1 MQERMVTALMCAF
14 IADSLA
20 MPVHWYYNVR
30 DIYNAFP
37 GGIQTLEAA
46 PKRHPSSIMQLHS
59 TAHGGRGAQ
68 SGKEVVG
75 DLILKGRRQ
84 YWGVPNQH
92 YHQGMQAGDNTLNAH
107 CLRVLLRTITKSGTY
122 DSSDFLQ
129 AYVAFMTADEPLPH
143 NDTYA
148 ESYHRGFFANLAGG
162 KKPDACAAVTH
173 DTPSVGG
180 LVTIAPVAFAAFAKG
195 KPLTEVQQQCRKHLS
210 LTHPDDTL
218 ARVCD
223 NYVQLIHGLLTRK
236 EGDDPRALLVNAA
249 AAIGLDLPKL
259 AKVGAKSDTAVVG
272 GIFSPACYIDGSYPA
287 ILFFAYKYADA
298 VKDGL
303 CSNCNVGGDNVHR
316 GSVLG
321 IILGLMNPNVT
332 HSDGELGPFF
342 PQLLSHQAIEGEVS
356 QFVASIF

>member
-1 MQERMVTALMCAF
+1 MMQERMVTALMCAF

-129 AYVAFMTADEPLPH
+129 AYIAFMTADEPLPQ

-148 ESYHRGFFANLAGG
+148 ESYHRGFFCEFSG
-162 KKPDACAAVTH
+162 
-173 DTPSVGG
+173 
-180 LVTIAPVAFAAFAKG
+180 
-195 KPLTEVQQQCRKHLS
+195 
-210 LTHPDDTL
+210 
-218 ARVCD
+218 
-223 NYVQLIHGLLTRK
+223 RK
-236 EGDDPRALLVNAA
+236 E
-249 AAIGLDLPKL
+249 
-259 AKVGAKSDTAVVG
+259 AK
-272 GIFSPACYIDGSYPA
+272 CM
-287 ILFFAYKYADA
+287 
-298 VKDGL
+298 
-303 CSNCNVGGDNVHR
+303 CSRH
-316 GSVLG
+316 
-321 IILGLMNPNVT
+321 T
-332 HSDGELGPFF
+332 
-342 PQLLSHQAIEGEVS
+342 
-356 QFVASIF
+356 